1 MAIAIAVLALCAAC
15 TSSTQRPEGVVEE
28 WLLSLNQG
36 AAGDPGRYGG
46 AAAEEAAAAVL
57 PDWRTA
63 DPGSIDR
70 IQVGGDF
77 SSASG
82 AGGVPNDVPFRV
94 ETTEGQTIEGVV
106 HVAPCGDDPA
116 TVDADPQDWCVRGA
130 GLGGVEISPDWTW
143 SVGAGS
149 AAWGWAALAAVV
161 FTLVAVGLVLV
172 VRRTAAASGGPTPA

>member
-1 MAIAIAVLALCAAC
+1 MAFAIAALALCAAC

-46 AAAEEAAAAVL
+46 ATAEEAATAVL

-77 SSASG
+77 SWAKG
-82 AGGVPNDVPFRV
+82 TGVVPNDVPFRV
-94 ETTEGQTIEGVV
+94 ETTDGQVIEGVV

-116 TVDADPQDWCVRGA
+116 TGEVDGQDWCVHGA
-130 GLGGVEISPDWTW
+130 GLGGVEISSDWTW
-143 SVGAGS
+143 SVGSGS
-149 AAWGWAALAAVV
+149 AAWGWAALVAVV
-161 FTLVAVGLVLV
+161 FTLVAAGLVLV
-172 VRRTAAASGGPTPA
+172 VRRTAGPAGGPAQA

>member
-1 MAIAIAVLALCAAC
+1 MAFAIVALALCAAC

-70 IQVGGDF
+70 IQVGGDLVWGKF
-77 SSASG
+77 PVVAN
-82 AGGVPNDVPFRV
+82 AVPFRI
-94 ETTEGQTIEGVV
+94 ETTDGQVIEGVV
-106 HVAPCGDDPA
+106 HVALCGDDPA
-116 TVDADPQDWCVRGA
+116 TVDAGRQDWCVRGA

-149 AAWGWAALAAVV
+149 AAWIWAALAAVV
-161 FTLVAVGLVLV
+161 FTLVATGLVLV
-172 VRRTAAASGGPTPA
+172 VRRTACPAGGPARA